1 MNKSFFD
8 QLRDSQQFLKYSIF
22 VNIGQFF
29 IILLAVVLIAMA
41 SQTKVL
47 EVTIPPGDYEGHT
60 FKIGLNDAS
69 NETYELWGEVFAS
82 RGGSYS
88 TENIDDKVKWLMQF
102 AVPDRSF
109 IVKTEFDSL
118 IDEVKENFITSDF
131 KFKLSKTVRKQ
142 GYVTVMAYGTM
153 DRWVGTE
160 QIMDAIPYVFEID
173 MVVKNSNIMFGRFNG
188 HIDEDPFATGSEQ
201 GKVHKESSK
210 FINFK

>member
-1 MNKSFFD
+1 MNNSFFD
-8 QLRDSQQFLKYSIF
+8 QLKGSQQFLKYSIF
-22 VNIGQFF
+22 INIGQFF
-29 IILLAVVLIAMA
+29 VLVLAVILIAMA
-41 SQTKVL
+41 SQTKVI
-47 EVTIPPGDYEGHT
+47 EVSVPPGDYAGHT

-69 NETYELWGEVFAS
+69 NETYEVWGEVFS
-82 RGGSYS
+82 VRGGTYS
-88 TENIDDKVKWLMQF
+88 TENIQDKVDWLMKF
-102 AVPDRSF
+102 AVPDRYF

-118 IDEVKENFITSDF
+118 VDDVKNNFITSDF
-131 KFKLSKTVRKQ
+131 KFKMAKTIRKN

-173 MVVKNSNIMFGRFNG
+173 MVVKNANILFGRFNG

-201 GKVHKESSK
+201 GKVYKETSK